1 MPEGPEIRL
10 EADRL
15 HKALAGREASTVQFA
30 HEHLLDRGAELEGR
44 RVESVTSRGKA
55 MLTAFEGDLVIY
67 SHNQLYGVWRVVKAG
82 TRPETT
88 RQLRLVIEN
97 DKKAALLYSASD
109 IELLERSELAGHPFL
124 RRLGPDVLDT
134 DVDVDTVLRRLEDDR
149 FRRRSLGAL
158 LLDQGFVAGLGNYL
172 RAEILFTSGVHPAS
186 RSQDLNSRERALLAS
201 EILRVTRQSYRTKGV
216 TNDLERVER
225 LKADGVPRRRFRFH
239 VYKRDG
245 RGCYRCESEIERF
258 DQGGRA
264 IFVCPLCQ
272 PEA

>member
-30 HEHLLDRGAELEGR
+30 HEHLLDRGGELEGR

-55 MLTAFEGDLVIY
+55 MLTAFEGDRVIY

-97 DKKAALLYSASD
+97 EKKAALLYSASD
-109 IELLERSELAGHPFL
+109 IELLDRSELDEHPFL
-124 RRLGPDVLDT
+124 RRLGPDVLD
-134 DVDVDTVLRRLEDDR
+134 DIDADAVLSRLEEGR

-172 RAEILFTSGVHPAS
+172 RAEILYTSGVHPTS
-186 RSQDLNSRERALLAS
+186 RSEDLSSRERALLAS
-201 EILRVTRQSYRTKGV
+201 EILRVTRQSYRTKGI

-225 LKADGVPRRRFRFH
+225 LKAEGATRRRYRFH

-245 RGCYRCESEIERF
+245 RECYRCQSTIERF

-264 IFVCPLCQ
+264 VFVCPLCQ

>member
-1 MPEGPEIRL
+1 MPEGPEIRR

-15 HKALAGREASTVQFA
+15 HKALAGLEALKVEFA
-30 HEHLLDRGAELEGR
+30 HEHLLSRGVELQGR

-55 MLTAFEGDLVIY
+55 MLTSFEGDRVIY
-67 SHNQLYGVWRVVKAG
+67 SHNQLYGVWRIVKAG
-82 TRPETT
+82 TRPQTT

-97 DKKAALLYSASD
+97 DQKAALLYSASE
-109 IELLERSELAGHPFL
+109 IELLERRELAEHPFL
-124 RRLGPDVLDT
+124 ARLGPDVLD
-134 DVDVDTVLRRLEDDR
+134 DLSADTVEARLDSPR

-172 RAEILFTSGVHPAS
+172 RAEILYTSGIYPAT
-186 RSQDLNSRERALLAS
+186 RSQDLSSRQRALLAS
-201 EILRVTRQSYRTKGV
+201 EILRLSRQSYRTKGI
-216 TNDLERVER
+216 TNDLDRVER
-225 LKADGVPRRRFRFH
+225 LKTEGVPRRRHRFQ

-245 RGCYRCESEIERF
+245 RPCYRCESPIERF

-272 PEA
+272 PVSD

>member
-1 MPEGPEIRL
+1 MPEGPEIRI

-15 HKALAGREASTVQFA
+15 HKALAGAEALEVRFA
-30 HEHLLDRGAELEGR
+30 HEHLLDRGQELVGR

-55 MLTAFEGDLVIY
+55 MLTSFEGDKVIY
-67 SHNQLYGVWRVVKAG
+67 SHNQLYGVWRIVAAG

-97 DKKAALLYSASD
+97 AKKAALLYSASD
-109 IELLERSELAGHPFL
+109 IELLERRELAEHPFL
-124 RRLGPDVLDT
+124 KRLGPDVLDDIGVE
-134 DVDVDTVLRRLEDDR
+134 DVLARLEDNR

-172 RAEILFTSGVHPAS
+172 RAEILYTSGIHPAS
-186 RSQDLNSRERALLAS
+186 RSQDLSSRERHLLAE
-201 EILRVTRQSYRTKGV
+201 EILRVTRQSYRTKGL
-216 TNDLERVER
+216 TNDLDRVKR
-225 LKADGVPRRRFRFH
+225 LKAAGVPRRHHRFH

-245 RGCYRCESEIERF
+245 RQCYRCESEIERF